1 MESQGKVQNKLG
13 DLGHLEE
20 IPEPRAG
27 LALGPGLLPP
37 PLALPAGGTWGIEGL
52 AGASAKDWDMGGHV
66 RAAVPLFHPGKT
78 TIHLRQV
85 SKPLPNL
92 EVQPAACASPVCS
105 RPGTGILP
113 PPRGTVRGCCSTS
126 TLKTTPFPPREELS
140 QHPAGRTAMCSPPP
154 APFNS
159 HPSPHFF
166 LSRALACQ
174 CHCREGKEGTAV
186 ASASSGKAA

>member
-52 AGASAKDWDMGGHV
+52 VGASAKDWDMGGHV

-105 RPGTGILP
+105 RPGMGILP
-113 PPRGTVRGCCSTS
+113 PPQGDRQRMLQYQYLGDNSLPSTRRA
-126 TLKTTPFPPREELS
+126 F
-140 QHPAGRTAMCSPPP
+140 P
-154 APFNS
+154 APSWKDS
-159 HPSPHFF
+159 HVLTPSSPI
-166 LSRALACQ
+166 
-174 CHCREGKEGTAV
+174 
-186 ASASSGKAA
+186 

>member
-1 MESQGKVQNKLG
+1 MQNKLG

-52 AGASAKDWDMGGHV
+52 VGASAKDWDMGGHV

-113 PPRGTVRGCCSTS
+113 PPPPPGGPSEDAAVPVPWRQLPSLHEKSFPSTQ
-126 TLKTTPFPPREELS
+126 LEGQPCA
-140 QHPAGRTAMCSPPP
+140 HPLQPHLTAIPLPISSFLLHWPASVTAGRE
-154 APFNS
+154 
-159 HPSPHFF
+159 
-166 LSRALACQ
+166 RRGRQ
-174 CHCREGKEGTAV
+174 
-186 ASASSGKAA
+186 